1 MLSGDLGFRKNPSEL
16 GRWSYPPAAAARS
29 PPSASASPGS
39 EPLEPSASS
48 DRGVGFSRTS
58 SEYTCSPDSKKASK
72 LRWRRL
78 SRVKTGFD
86 TCMCRSSRTREA
98 VSLCSIEECGR
109 SRPSLSCSFDLDF
122 GAPVAAGSLPGPPR
136 GDAAVAAA
144 PPLPAPRGPA
154 AAAAGMPLRGPA
166 SSAKVASSLASARA
180 VVPHGPSNSYDSPD
194 SWRRLLV
201 ATDVVAV
208 VVVAA
213 VAAVLG
219 PVFDES
225 LAFFVLAGVFA
236 LVAVL
241 LDDLDGCLEEVVLD
255 VEEVVTVV
263 VFLEVVVVVV
273 VDEGLLPVGT
283 SGSLRLSRVGLGGTL
298 GTAIPKGQE
307 GTWSTVGRQT
317 RDA

>member
-122 GAPVAAGSLPGPPR
+122 GAPAAAGSLPGPPR

-144 PPLPAPRGPA
+144 PPLPAPRGPPA
-154 AAAAGMPLRGPA
+154 AAVGMPLRGPA

-194 SWRRLLV
+194 SWRRLL
-201 ATDVVAV
+201 AADVVAV

-213 VAAVLG
+213 MAAVLG